1 MNSSRVSEGT
11 EKKGHGEEML
21 HMGWGLS
28 SLPSRCTALN
38 SIFKEKK
45 ERDRGR
51 EEKGERRRGEERG
64 RKGKE
69 DQGKKEGRKGKRT
82 GGEKRREGRQRS
94 SLTT

>member
-64 RKGKE
+64 RKGK
-69 DQGKKEGRKGKRT
+69 RT